1 MDEIGTETVEAV
13 AEVVKEE
20 DGELRVQFTPASITA
35 NFDTLDARVDELLA
49 PYIGAK
55 YDLTDPQAIK
65 DAKRDRAYLNSVAK
79 GIDEGRKRVKAEY
92 MQPFEAFNDRA
103 TAIVAK
109 VKAAGD
115 QIKEQLDSAEEGRRA
130 AKRLLLERH
139 YEDMAGLLQ
148 PVVPYDRLHEEQWL
162 NKTYPVPKAEAGL
175 EAKVERL
182 AQDWETLKAQREG
195 MPHYELA
202 ERELFRTLDLGAAL
216 TAARAADEEDARI
229 AALREATEGRPAP
242 DEAQEVEMEG
252 GPNGG
257 DWDGGHGE
265 PYADE
270 PVPPR
275 RMAVEPSPGAAPEPV
290 AAPAPAPAPPVPAPA
305 PPAPQEDAPRPWVMV
320 IPAATRAQVMALAR
334 DARVYGV
341 SGEMRSG
348 TLAEVYERSVAGG
361 R

>member
-1 MDEIGTETVEAV
+1 MADNELEVA
-13 AEVVKEE
+13 AEVIEE
-20 DGELRVQFTPASITA
+20 PSDQLVVSFTPSLIRA
-35 NFDTLDARVDELLA
+35 NFAALDAHVEELLA
-49 PYIGAK
+49 PYCDAE
-55 YDLTDPQAIK
+55 YDLTTPENIK
-65 DAKRDRAYLNSVAK
+65 AAKADRKYLNGLHKELEERRRAVKRDYMRPL
-79 GIDEGRKRVKAEY
+79 DE
-92 MQPFEAFNDRA
+92 FERQLAPI
-103 TAIVAK
+103 TGK
-109 VKAAGD
+109 VKAASD
-115 QIKEQLDSAEEGRRA
+115 RIKRGLDEAEDRRRA
-130 AKRLLLERH
+130 AKRAELEAH
-139 YEDMAGLLQ
+139 YEDMAGLLA
-148 PVVPYDRLHEEQWL
+148 PVVPYERLHEEQWL
-162 NKTYPVPKAEAGL
+162 NKTYAMAKAEGEL

-195 MPHYELA
+195 TPHYELA

-216 TAARAADEEDARI
+216 TAARVADEEDARI
-229 AALREATEGRPAP
+229 ATLREATERRPEPEAP
-242 DEAQEVEMEG
+242 EVEMEG

-275 RMAVEPSPGAAPEPV
+275 ETAVEPAPVVAQAPEPE
-290 AAPAPAPAPPVPAPA
+290 PA
-305 PPAPQEDAPRPWVMV
+305 PPAPEPAPEPAPPAPVAGDAPRPWVMV

-348 TLAEVYERSVAGG
+348 TLAEVYERSVASG